1 MAKIK
6 ELKGIEL
13 IEDILKSDDP
23 GYMKMQ
29 AKQYLLGIELQK
41 SFGNFNIHEYLD
53 MSSNRP
59 VLKGVYHDNGYMVA
73 TDASLLVYIK
83 KDYPEKNEGKIISPL
98 TGEIIGK
105 YPNWR
110 GVIPSTNVGDVI
122 YKFDEEAVKNVLAT
136 HSIEKK
142 AKLFHKWLISIH
154 GVFFNAKYIKK
165 LMKVMKELKIDSVR
179 FKVDYY
185 GCVMKKRGLFNENE
199 NGGFVLMPDMH
210 DPENYPDNDVKIFYL

>member
-23 GYMKMQ
+23 GYIKMQ

-53 MSSNRP
+53 RSNYRP

-83 KDYPEKNEGKIISPL
+83 KDYPEENEGKIISPL
-98 TGEIIGK
+98 TGEIIGR

-110 GVIPSTNVGDVI
+110 GVIPSTSVNDVI

-136 HSIEKK
+136 YSIEKK
-142 AKLFHKWLISIH
+142 AKLYYQWLFCIK
-154 GVFFNAKYIKK
+154 GVYFGVKYLKSLIN
-165 LMKVMKELKIDSVR
+165 VMKELKIDSV
-179 FKVDYY
+179 KLQVDHK
-185 GCVMKKRGLFNENE
+185 GVIMNNRPLFNEND
-199 NGGFVLMPDMH
+199 NGGFILMPNKYNPED
-210 DPENYPDNDVKIFYL
+210 DPTGDTHILYL

>member
-41 SFGNFNIHEYLD
+41 SFGNFNINEYLD
-53 MSSNRP
+53 RGNNRP
-59 VLKGVYHDNGYMVA
+59 VLEGVYLDNGYMVA
-73 TDASLLVYIK
+73 TDASLIVFIK
-83 KDYPEKNEGKIISPL
+83 KYYPEENEGKIISPL
-98 TGEIIGK
+98 TGEVIGR

-110 GVIPSTNVGDVI
+110 GVIPSTSINDVI

-136 HSIEKK
+136 YSIEKK
-142 AKLFHKWLISIH
+142 AKLYSKWLLSIH
-154 GVFFNAKYIKK
+154 GVFFNALYIKK

-179 FKVDYY
+179 LQVDYT
-185 GCVMKKRGLFNENE
+185 GHVMNNRGLFNENE

-210 DPENYPDNDVKIFYL
+210 DPENYSDNDVRIFYL